1 MLDRKRKDDDCLLV
15 LTGIIIL
22 IGIGATIYI
31 MNVFQ
36 HKAVINK
43 NDKERS

>member
-1 MLDRKRKDDDCLLV
+1 MLRM
-15 LTGIIIL
+15 L
-22 IGIGATIYI
+22 IADMGGYFTGATIYI